1 MIKKLDFTKSKN
13 IGEDFD
19 VISDKIDEI
28 IDAVNEISE
37 DIKLLKT
44 NSLVIDSMATKLRA
58 TISDLQ
64 AYEASYMD
72 IKANETK
79 FSEIISDE
87 KVKVSRVTS
96 IENGIKKESSM
107 SIDTQGNIILN
118 CKQDDLMKSAEINVN
133 TDGITIEGAKLIVK
147 ENKEEEK

>member
-13 IGEDFD
+13 IGGDFD
-19 VISDKIDEI
+19 INSDKIEEI

-37 DIKLLKT
+37 DIKVLKT

-64 AYEASYMD
+64 ACEDSCMD

-79 FSEIISDE
+79 FSEIISNE

-96 IENGIKKESSM
+96 IENGTKKQTSVLLDVE
-107 SIDTQGNIILN
+107 GNINLKIKDEG
-118 CKQDDLMKSAEINVN
+118 KQ
-133 TDGITIEGAKLIVK
+133 
-147 ENKEEEK
+147 

>member
-37 DIKLLKT
+37 EIKVLKSSEIKT
-44 NSLVIDSMATKLRA
+44 DSIIGKLELN
-58 TISDLQ
+58 TSDLQ
-64 AYEASYMD
+64 ACIASCKD

-79 FSEIISDE
+79 LSEIISDE

>member
-1 MIKKLDFTKSKN
+1 
-13 IGEDFD
+13 
-19 VISDKIDEI
+19 
-28 IDAVNEISE
+28 
-37 DIKLLKT
+37 
-44 NSLVIDSMATKLRA
+44 MATKLRA

-96 IENGIKKESSM
+96 IENGTKKQTSVLLDVE
-107 SIDTQGNIILN
+107 GNINLKIKDEG
-118 CKQDDLMKSAEINVN
+118 KQ
-133 TDGITIEGAKLIVK
+133 
-147 ENKEEEK
+147 

>member
-64 AYEASYMD
+64 SCEASCMD

-79 FSEIISDE
+79 LSEIISNE
-87 KVKVSRVTS
+87 KGKLSRIVS
-96 IENGIKKESSM
+96 IENGVKKESS
-107 SIDTQGNIILN
+107 ILFDTEGNIFLN
-118 CKQDDLMKSAEINVN
+118 YKQDDLMKAAKIKVSQDRVIV
-133 TDGITIEGAKLIVK
+133 EGGKLIIK
-147 ENKEEEK
+147 ENKEEE

>member
-37 DIKLLKT
+37 HIKLLKT
-44 NSLVIDSMATKLRA
+44 NSLVIDSMATNLRA

-64 AYEASYMD
+64 AYESSHMD

-96 IENGIKKESSM
+96 IENGTKKQTSVLFDVE
-107 SIDTQGNIILN
+107 GNINLKIKDEG
-118 CKQDDLMKSAEINVN
+118 KQ
-133 TDGITIEGAKLIVK
+133 
-147 ENKEEEK
+147 

>member
-44 NSLVIDSMATKLRA
+44 DSLVIDSMATKLRA

-96 IENGIKKESSM
+96 IENGTKKQTSVLLDVE
-107 SIDTQGNIILN
+107 GNINLKIKDEG
-118 CKQDDLMKSAEINVN
+118 KQ
-133 TDGITIEGAKLIVK
+133 
-147 ENKEEEK
+147 

>member
-96 IENGIKKESSM
+96 IENGTKKQTSVLLDVE
-107 SIDTQGNIILN
+107 GNINLKIKDEG
-118 CKQDDLMKSAEINVN
+118 KQ
-133 TDGITIEGAKLIVK
+133 
-147 ENKEEEK
+147 

>member
-64 AYEASYMD
+64 AYEASHMD

-96 IENGIKKESSM
+96 IENGTKKQTSVLLDVE
-107 SIDTQGNIILN
+107 GNINLKIKDEG
-118 CKQDDLMKSAEINVN
+118 KQ
-133 TDGITIEGAKLIVK
+133 
-147 ENKEEEK
+147 

>member
-64 AYEASYMD
+64 AYEASCMD

>member
-13 IGEDFD
+13 IGGDFD
-19 VISDKIDEI
+19 IISDKIDEI

-37 DIKLLKT
+37 DIKVLKT

-64 AYEASYMD
+64 ACEDSCMD

-79 FSEIISDE
+79 FSEIISNE
-87 KVKVSRVTS
+87 KGKLSRVVS
-96 IENGIKKESSM
+96 IEDGVKKESSM
-107 SIDTQGNIILN
+107 LFDTQGKIVLN
-118 CKQDDLMKSAEINVN
+118 CKQDNLMKANKININV
-133 TDGITIEGAKLIVK
+133 DGITIENGRVTVK
-147 ENKEEEK
+147 GNKEE

>member
-79 FSEIISDE
+79 FSEIISNE
-87 KVKVSRVTS
+87 KGKLSRVVS
-96 IENGIKKESSM
+96 IEDGVKKESSM
-107 SIDTQGNIILN
+107 LFDTQGKIVLN
-118 CKQDDLMKSAEINVN
+118 CKQDNLMKANKININV
-133 TDGITIEGAKLIVK
+133 DGITIENGRVTVK
-147 ENKEEEK
+147 GNKEE

>member
-37 DIKLLKT
+37 HIKLLKT

-64 AYEASYMD
+64 AYESSHMD

-96 IENGIKKESSM
+96 IENGTKKQTSVLFDVE
-107 SIDTQGNIILN
+107 GNINLKIKDEG
-118 CKQDDLMKSAEINVN
+118 KQ
-133 TDGITIEGAKLIVK
+133 
-147 ENKEEEK
+147 

>member
-37 DIKLLKT
+37 HIKLLKT
-44 NSLVIDSMATKLRA
+44 NNLVIDSMATKLRA

-96 IENGIKKESSM
+96 IENGTKKQTSVLLDVE
-107 SIDTQGNIILN
+107 GNINLKIKDEG
-118 CKQDDLMKSAEINVN
+118 KQ
-133 TDGITIEGAKLIVK
+133 
-147 ENKEEEK
+147 